1 MRTTRNRALIALTTA
16 GLLWGTSVPLSKTAL
31 SGIGP
36 GWLTVLRFAV
46 AGVILLAVMR
56 PSLRGVRPALVFW
69 GALGYGA
76 CVAVQNVGLTRTS
89 VTHAALLVGAVPV
102 MVAVFAMIF
111 DKARVGVLAWAGFA
125 LSLTGIAVVAGSG
138 GGDASLIGDAL
149 VLLSVAIGS
158 GFTIVQ
164 ARMLPGQD
172 VIAVSAA
179 QFLASAAII
188 APFALVTEG
197 VPGTGGIAVP
207 SSALI
212 AGGALAVI
220 GTVLPYTLF
229 AIGQTGVAPQ
239 VAGAFMNLETLVAA
253 TIGATLFGEALG
265 VGQVIGAVVLLAGIY
280 LSTVLSTTAVELES
294 AVTAAEALLAEAER
308 AEAAGVTEDVLLA
321 GVEWADPVL
330 IRDYRLGATLETDLE
345 ADFESDRVPLREAA

>member
-1 MRTTRNRALIALTTA
+1 MRTTRNRALLALTAA
-16 GLLWGTSVPLSKTAL
+16 GLFWGTSVPLSKTAL
-31 SGIGP
+31 SGFGP

-56 PSLRGVRPALVFW
+56 PSLRGIRPALIFW

-76 CVAVQNVGLTRTS
+76 CVVVQNVGLTRTS

-111 DKARVGVLAWAGFA
+111 DKARVGALAWTGFG
-125 LSLTGIAVVAGSG
+125 LSLAGIAVVAGSG
-138 GGDASLIGDAL
+138 GGDASLSGDAL
-149 VLLSVAIGS
+149 ILLSVAIGS

-179 QFLASAAII
+179 QFLASAAVVV
-188 APFALVTEG
+188 PFALILEG
-197 VPGTGGIAVP
+197 VPGTGGVAVP
-207 SSALI
+207 TSALVT
-212 AGGALAVI
+212 GGALAVI

-253 TIGATLFGEALG
+253 AIGATVFGEAMG
-265 VGQVIGAVVLLAGIY
+265 VGQVIGAVVLLVGIY
-280 LSTVLSTTAVELES
+280 LSTVLSAPTPAVLAEIES
-294 AVTAAEALLAEAER
+294 AMAGAAMPQPR
-308 AEAAGVTEDVLLA
+308 AEQVPVRAYRPVTEM
-321 GVEWADPVL
+321 EP
-330 IRDYRLGATLETDLE
+330 
-345 ADFESDRVPLREAA
+345 ESEPLPLREAA